1 MDYIDLHIH
10 TTASDGSNRPA
21 EVAAMA
27 ARAGYRAIAITDHD
41 NLNGVDEAVSVGEH
55 LGLEVV
61 PGIELSTDYAGTEVH
76 ILGYFVDPGAE
87 SLSDLLAVALRRR
100 EARNERITEVLRA
113 AGIQVTM
120 DEVRAKFP
128 GTVLG
133 RPHIAMVMMDKGY
146 VSDVRQAF
154 REYMGKGAKCYVPKI
169 NMPLDHAVDRILRAG
184 GLPVLAHPFQY
195 KRDDAGLR
203 ELIEYCMEQGLRGME
218 CRYSGYSPEQSAY
231 LEALAEEYGLV
242 KTGGSDFHGSNKPQI
257 ALGTGIMDNLSVPYE
272 WLVQL
277 KELAGK

>member
-184 GLPVLAHPFQY
+184 GLPVLAHPYQY
-195 KRDDAGLR
+195 EFSEPDLR
-203 ELIEYCMEQGLRGME
+203 TLIRRVKDQGGMGME
-218 CRYSGYSPEQSAY
+218 CVYSKYDDAQTARLLELAAEYDLLPTGGSDYHGLSKPNIQIGTTKAPYAY
-231 LEALAEEYGLV
+231 LEALKAR
-242 KTGGSDFHGSNKPQI
+242 K
-257 ALGTGIMDNLSVPYE
+257 
-272 WLVQL
+272 
-277 KELAGK
+277 

>member
-27 ARAGYRAIAITDHD
+27 ARAVYRAIAITDHD

-184 GLPVLAHPFQY
+184 GLPVLAHPCQY
-195 KRDDAGLR
+195 EFSEPDLR
-203 ELIEYCMEQGLRGME
+203 RLIRRVKDQGGVGME
-218 CRYSGYSPEQSAY
+218 CVYSKYDDAQTARLLELAAEYDLLPTGGSDYHGLSKPNIQIGTTKAPYAY
-231 LEALAEEYGLV
+231 LEALKAR
-242 KTGGSDFHGSNKPQI
+242 K
-257 ALGTGIMDNLSVPYE
+257 
-272 WLVQL
+272 
-277 KELAGK
+277 

>member
-184 GLPVLAHPFQY
+184 GLPVLAHPYQY
-195 KRDDAGLR
+195 EFSEPDLR
-203 ELIEYCMEQGLRGME
+203 RLIRRVKDQGGVGME
-218 CRYSGYSPEQSAY
+218 CVYSKYDDAQTARLLELAAEYDLLPTGGSDYHGLSKPNIQIGTTKAPYAY
-231 LEALAEEYGLV
+231 LEALKV
-242 KTGGSDFHGSNKPQI
+242 RK
-257 ALGTGIMDNLSVPYE
+257 
-272 WLVQL
+272 
-277 KELAGK
+277 